1 MKNVK
6 IAFTALTVVVAL
18 ITLFIRIALPS
29 RGYFNFGAVAVVFSG
44 LVLGSLSRKRSFW
57 WGAGAGGIG
66 SALADIIGGFG
77 MFAPITLIA
86 KGAEGGLCAL
96 ASGRYKFS
104 RWILILM
111 GGASMVACY
120 FIAEALM
127 PNIGLQGAV
136 SEIIPNLIQAGG
148 GIADWL
154 GWDVTLVRVLY
165 VLISIFSAAFPG
177 ILAYIILWVVMPEAD

>member
-6 IAFTALTVVVAL
+6 IAFIALTVVVAL
-18 ITLFIRIALPS
+18 ITLFIRIPLPS
-29 RGYFNFGAVAVVFSG
+29 RGYFNFGDVAVVFSG
-44 LVLGSLSRKRSFW
+44 LVLGSLTQRKNFW

-66 SALADIIGGFG
+66 SALADVIGGFG
-77 MFAPITLIA
+77 LFAPITLIA

-96 ASGRYKFS
+96 ASGRHHLS
-104 RWILILM
+104 RWVLIVL
-111 GGASMVACY
+111 GGVAMVACY

-148 GIADWL
+148 GIA
-154 GWDVTLVRVLY
+154 GGVL
-165 VLISIFSAAFPG
+165 AFT
-177 ILAYIILWVVMPEAD
+177 AYQKIVKDD

>member
-1 MKNVK
+1 MKNIK
-6 IAFTALTVVVAL
+6 IAFIALTVVVAL
-18 ITLFIRIALPS
+18 ITLFVRIPLPS
-29 RGYFNFGAVAVVFSG
+29 RGYFNLGDVAVVFSG
-44 LVLGSLSRKRSFW
+44 LVLGTLTHKKKIW

-77 MFAPITLIA
+77 LFAPITLIA

-96 ASGRYKFS
+96 ASGRRHVN
-104 RWILILM
+104 RWILIVM
-111 GGASMVACY
+111 GGAAMVACY

-148 GIADWL
+148 GIAGGFL
-154 GWDVTLVRVLY
+154 
-165 VLISIFSAAFPG
+165 AFT
-177 ILAYIILWVVMPEAD
+177 AYKKIVKDD

>member
-1 MKNVK
+1 MKNIK
-6 IAFTALTVVVAL
+6 IAFVALTVVVAL
-18 ITLFIRIALPS
+18 ITLFIRIPLPS
-29 RGYFNFGAVAVVFSG
+29 RGYFNLGDVAVVFSG
-44 LVLGSLSRKRSFW
+44 LVLGSLARKRNFW

-86 KGAEGGLCAL
+86 KGLEGGFCAL
-96 ASGRYKFS
+96 
-104 RWILILM
+104 
-111 GGASMVACY
+111 SMVACY

-148 GIADWL
+148 GIA
-154 GWDVTLVRVLY
+154 GGVL
-165 VLISIFSAAFPG
+165 AFT
-177 ILAYIILWVVMPEAD
+177 AYKKIVGD

>member
-6 IAFTALTVVVAL
+6 IAFIALTVVVAL
-18 ITLFIRIALPS
+18 FTLFIRIPLPS
-29 RGYFNFGAVAVVFSG
+29 RGYFNFGDVAVVFSG
-44 LVLGSLSRKRSFW
+44 LVLGSLARKRNFW

-96 ASGRYKFS
+96 ASGRHKFS
-104 RWILILM
+104 RWVLI
-111 GGASMVACY
+111 Y

-148 GIADWL
+148 GIA
-154 GWDVTLVRVLY
+154 GGVLA
-165 VLISIFSAAFPG
+165 FAAYKKIVG
-177 ILAYIILWVVMPEAD
+177 TAK

>member
-1 MKNVK
+1 MKNIK
-6 IAFTALTVVVAL
+6 IAFAALTVVVAL
-18 ITLFIRIALPS
+18 ITLFIRIPLPS
-29 RGYFNFGAVAVVFSG
+29 RGYFNFGDVAVVFSG
-44 LVLGSLSRKRSFW
+44 LVLGSLARNRNFW

-86 KGAEGGLCAL
+86 KGLEGGFCAL
-96 ASGRYKFS
+96 ASGRVKLS
-104 RWILILM
+104 RWTFLLV
-111 GGASMVACY
+111 GGFCMVASY

-148 GIADWL
+148 GIAGGL
-154 GWDVTLVRVLY
+154 LA
-165 VLISIFSAAFPG
+165 FAAYRKIVG
-177 ILAYIILWVVMPEAD
+177 